1 MMTKIYTC
9 DECGYVLLT
18 EETISKEYLTVWRP
32 GIGWRRD
39 ELVPVYPT
47 VCGDKNDCIRRRRD
61 KVAGRRVLR
70 NIDRRQARKYARL
83 GL

>member
-1 MMTKIYTC
+1 MNRLYTC
-9 DECGYVLLT
+9 DDCGYALLT
-18 EETISKEYLTVWRP
+18 KETILMEWTIVWRS

-39 ELVPVYPT
+39 ELVPVDPV
-47 VCGDKNDCIRRRRD
+47 VCADKNDCIRRRRD